1 MLDELLYSRGSFSL
15 RATGTF
21 KKGLHLISGP
31 VGSGKSTL
39 AQLII
44 GLLPPQQGTV
54 CLPEKAQ
61 STLSF
66 QFPEHHITGWT
77 VGEEI
82 ESWGLVYETVCEG
95 HENFPPSKTLV
106 NSLSRGEMK
115 RLHLACL
122 LAKDWDVLILDE
134 PFASLD
140 CQEKT
145 RLCRRLESLQET
157 TVVLIFTHEQ
167 VHLPR
172 VSYLWEMDNGILSC
186 CGPVPEGIYS
196 WRKAPF
202 HIKCALS
209 RQVLPKNITVSDA
222 LEALCRIPDWDWRQ
236 HSCSPALLLHRFRVL
251 LWCLSGGWYFQSEPN
266 LYREESRAS
275 FWP

>member
-1 MLDELLYSRGSFSL
+1 M
-15 RATGTF
+15 
-21 KKGLHLISGP
+21 
-31 VGSGKSTL
+31 
-39 AQLII
+39 
-44 GLLPPQQGTV
+44 
-54 CLPEKAQ
+54 
-61 STLSF
+61 
-66 QFPEHHITGWT
+66 TGWT

-82 ESWGLVYETVCEG
+82 ESWGLTPDTVCGEEEKIPSPKTPI
-95 HENFPPSKTLV
+95 EN
-106 NSLSRGEMK
+106 LSRGEMK

-222 LEALCRIPDWDWRQ
+222 LEALCRIPD
-236 HSCSPALLLHRFRVL
+236 
-251 LWCLSGGWYFQSEPN
+251 
-266 LYREESRAS
+266 
-275 FWP
+275 

>member
-1 MLDELLYSRGSFSL
+1 MEVCRVEIILDGVTYSRGSFSL
-15 RATGTF
+15 QATGRFTR
-21 KKGLHLISGP
+21 GLHLISGP

-39 AQLII
+39 SQLIV

-54 CLPEKAQ
+54 CLPENAR

-82 ESWGLVYETVCEG
+82 ESWGHNAEAICSED
-95 HENFPPSKTLV
+95 NSIPPLQTAVSD
-106 NSLSRGEMK
+106 LSRGEMK

-122 LAKDWDVLILDE
+122 LAKNWDVIILDE

-140 CQEKT
+140 CREKT

-157 TVVLIFTHEQ
+157 TIVLIFTHEQ

-172 VSYLWEMDNGILSC
+172 VSYLWEMDGGILSC
-186 CGPVPEGIYS
+186 CGPVPEGISS
-196 WRKAPF
+196 WHNPPV
-202 HIKCALS
+202 HIREALS

-222 LEALCRIPDWDWRQ
+222 LEALCRIPD
-236 HSCSPALLLHRFRVL
+236 
-251 LWCLSGGWYFQSEPN
+251 
-266 LYREESRAS
+266 
-275 FWP
+275 

>member
-1 MLDELLYSRGSFSL
+1 MEVCRVEVVLNGVNYSRAAFSL

-21 KKGLHLISGP
+21 ARGLHLISGP

-39 AQLII
+39 AQLIA
-44 GLLPPQQGTV
+44 GLLQPQEGMIS
-54 CLPEKAQ
+54 LPDGAR

-66 QFPEHHITGWT
+66 QFPEHHMTGWT

-82 ESWGLVYETVCEG
+82 ESWGLTPGMICGEEEQIPFPKTPV
-95 HENFPPSKTLV
+95 EN
-106 NSLSRGEMK
+106 LSRGEMK

-140 CQEKT
+140 CREKT
-145 RLCRRLESLQET
+145 RLCRHLELLQEK

-167 VHLPR
+167 IHLPQ
-172 VSYLWEMDNGILSC
+172 VSCLWEMDNGILSC
-186 CGPVPEGIYS
+186 CGLIPEGIYS
-196 WRKAPF
+196 WRKPPF

-222 LEALCRIPDWDWRQ
+222 LEALCRIPD
-236 HSCSPALLLHRFRVL
+236 
-251 LWCLSGGWYFQSEPN
+251 
-266 LYREESRAS
+266 
-275 FWP
+275 